1 MSLATIAVIVFI
13 AVTVAL
19 FVAVERHSRKR
30 AHHERVGD
38 QNQEREAA

>member
-19 FVAVERHSRKR
+19 FVAVERHSRRRGRRDEAVEQK
-30 AHHERVGD
+30 
-38 QNQEREAA
+38 QQKEAA